1 MPIRRYEARD
11 RGACLA
17 IFDSNCPP
25 FFDPSERALLE
36 GWLDARELGRLRHA
50 TSLAEE
56 FLVLERA
63 GAVLAC
69 GGFYVLQAQPL
80 ASMVWGMVHRDHH
93 REGLGRE
100 LLLERIER
108 VAREFPSCAIVLD
121 TSQHTAPFFERLGFR
136 VTATK
141 PDGYG
146 PGLDRVD
153 MERRAVP
160 PAQ

>member
-11 RGACLA
+11 RAACLA

-36 GWLDARELGRLRHA
+36 GWLDALEQGRLRHA

-56 FLVLERA
+56 FLVLERD
-63 GAVLAC
+63 GVVLAC
-69 GGFYVLQAQPL
+69 GGFYVLRTPRR
-80 ASMVWGMVHRDHH
+80 ASMAWGMVHREHH

-100 LLLERIER
+100 LLVHRIELLR
-108 VAREFPSCAIVLD
+108 SSHPGHVIALD

-136 VTATK
+136 VMATK

-146 PGLDRVD
+146 PGLDRID
-153 MERRAVP
+153 MER
-160 PAQ
+160 

>member
-56 FLVLERA
+56 FLVLERG

-108 VAREFPSCAIVLD
+108 VASEFPSCAIVLD

-146 PGLDRVD
+146 PGLDRID
-153 MERRAVP
+153 MERRSVP